1 MTKVALIPSENYQA
15 VMDQFGVLH
24 PSIMDK
30 VSETYR
36 GRVFVEGKQV
46 VLTSGYRDTVNS
58 CNSSNYASELLHLYN
73 PQDGEPAEIE
83 PPVPKRFRPAII
95 TYSMAVQQLAPATM
109 VPSQTNTNTCTSISS
124 ITEAE
129 LDSLYERLKHKISSE
144 SGDTPGVSTEDMERL
159 VTQSHAEI
167 SQVRSE
173 VQESVKSLTS
183 QVDKL
188 HMDINKQNCV
198 IVGIQRE
205 VQATVNDLLTLRR
218 TKHWYMSLLA
228 LILEPCVTA
237 RLDLQNYV
245 TTLRQQAHHYL

>member
-144 SGDTPGVSTEDMERL
+144 SGDTLGWAQKTWNVWLHNPMQKYPKYVAKCRN
-159 VTQSHAEI
+159 
-167 SQVRSE
+167 RSK
-173 VQESVKSLTS
+173 VWLPKLT
-183 QVDKL
+183 
-188 HMDINKQNCV
+188 NF
-198 IVGIQRE
+198 
-205 VQATVNDLLTLRR
+205 TWT
-218 TKHWYMSLLA
+218 
-228 LILEPCVTA
+228 
-237 RLDLQNYV
+237 
-245 TTLRQQAHHYL
+245 